1 MKVELATC
9 PCSWGIFWPDGSPTF
24 VPADDFLDQAAAAG
38 YVGIELGPVGY
49 LPTDPAEL
57 REALGR
63 RGLVARAGTACYK
76 IDEMESFEDV
86 RGRAESL
93 CGLLQ
98 SFDVKYLVMMDESPD
113 AKQAETKSRF
123 TRERIMKNLGIIREY
138 VRFAVGYGVT
148 VVYHPHARSIIETE
162 AEIEQLMDE
171 TGCML
176 CLDTGHHQVI
186 NGRPEQGDRCAI
198 DFYLRHHDRIPFLHF
213 KNVDGEA
220 MKKRLAD
227 PAFPGQVFCPL
238 EDGIIDFKEFAK
250 ALRQVDFQGVGVVEQ
265 DMARQP
271 AELSFRLSIENREY
285 LERMGVIG

>member
-49 LPTDPAEL
+49 LPTDPAVL
-57 REALGR
+57 REALDR

-76 IDEMESFEDV
+76 IDEMRGFEDV
-86 RGRAESL
+86 RERAESL
-93 CGLLQ
+93 CARLK

-113 AKQAETKSRF
+113 AKRPEAKALFTK
-123 TRERIMKNLGIIREY
+123 ERIMKNLGIIGEY
-138 VRFAVGYGVT
+138 VRFAQGYGVT
-148 VVYHPHARSIIETE
+148 VVYHPHARSIVETE
-162 AEIEQLMDE
+162 AEIAQLMDE

-176 CLDTGHHQVI
+176 CLDTGHHQVV
-186 NGRPEQGDRCAI
+186 NGKPVKGDRCAI
-198 DFYLRHHDRIPFLHF
+198 DFYLKHHDRIPFLHF

-227 PAFPGQVFCPL
+227 PDFEGQVFCPL
-238 EDGIIDFKEFAK
+238 EDGIIDFEAFAE
-250 ALRQVDFQGVGVVEQ
+250 ALRQVNYEGVGVVEQ
-265 DMARQP
+265 DMARQS
-271 AELSFRLSIENREY
+271 AELSFRLSVRNREY
-285 LERMGVIG
+285 LERMGVI